1 MEKITKHMTIGI
13 TPSNQ
18 AAISI
23 SPDITAAEALQ
34 LLGTLSLHVLNAYTE
49 VAKSLINSS
58 KLSKHELDA
67 AITGIKESMYDAADN
82 MFSSVLTQF
91 YPDAPKNSIEEEA
104 IITLQN
110 KLIEERYNKL
120 SKEEKSAYKKQ
131 YDKMKYVLSINS
143 LLQKQGQK
151 EHGQTKT
158 TDSERS

>member
-1 MEKITKHMTIGI
+1 MTIGI

-34 LLGTLSLHVLNAYTE
+34 LLGTLSLHVLNAYNE
-49 VAKSLINSS
+49 VAKSLMNTSN
-58 KLSKHELDA
+58 LSKKELEA
-67 AITGIKESMYDAADN
+67 ATIGIKESMYDAADN

-131 YDKMKYVLSINS
+131 YDKMKYVLKINS
-143 LLQKQGQK
+143 LVQGQST
-151 EHGQTKT
+151 HDT

>member
-1 MEKITKHMTIGI
+1 MTIGI

-58 KLSKHELDA
+58 KLSKRELEA

-131 YDKMKYVLSINS
+131 YDKMKYVLKINS
-143 LLQKQGQK
+143 LDQGQT
-151 EHGQTKT
+151 HGT

>member
-1 MEKITKHMTIGI
+1 MEKITKHMTIGL
-13 TPSNQ
+13 TKTNQ

-34 LLGTLSLHVLNAYTE
+34 LLGTLSLHVLNAYNE
-49 VAKSLINSS
+49 VAKSLLNSS
-58 KLSKHELDA
+58 KLSKTELHA
-67 AITGIKESMYDAADN
+67 AEQGIKESMYDAADN

-120 SKEEKSAYKKQ
+120 SKEEKTAFKDNYN
-131 YDKMKYVLSINS
+131 KMKYVLKINS
-143 LLQKQGQK
+143 LVQGQ
-151 EHGQTKT
+151 GQSTHDT

>member
-13 TPSNQ
+13 TKTNQ

-58 KLSKHELDA
+58 KLSNKELDA

-131 YDKMKYVLSINS
+131 YDKMKYVLKINS
-143 LLQKQGQK
+143 LVQGQG
-151 EHGQTKT
+151 HGT

>member
-1 MEKITKHMTIGI
+1 MTIGI
-13 TPSNQ
+13 TKTNQ

-34 LLGTLSLHVLNAYTE
+34 LLGTLSLHVLNAYNE
-49 VAKSLINSS
+49 VAKSLIQTNH
-58 KLSKHELDA
+58 LSKTELTA
-67 AITGIKESMYDAADN
+67 ATQGIKESMYDAADN

-131 YDKMKYVLSINS
+131 YDKMKYVLKINS
-143 LLQKQGQK
+143 LVQGQ
-151 EHGQTKT
+151 GQTHGT

>member
-13 TPSNQ
+13 TKTNQ

-34 LLGTLSLHVLNAYTE
+34 LLGTLSLHVLNAYNE
-49 VAKSLINSS
+49 VAKSLLNSS
-58 KLSKHELDA
+58 KLSKTELHA
-67 AITGIKESMYDAADN
+67 AEQGIKESMYDAADN

-120 SKEEKSAYKKQ
+120 SKEEKTAFKDNYN
-131 YDKMKYVLSINS
+131 KMKYVLKINK
-143 LLQKQGQK
+143 LVQGQT
-151 EHGQTKT
+151 HGT

>member
-13 TPSNQ
+13 TKTNQ

-23 SPDITAAEALQ
+23 SKDTTAAEAFQ
-34 LLGTLSLHVLNAYTE
+34 LLGTLALHILNAYNE
-49 VAKSLINSS
+49 VAKSLLNSS
-58 KLSKHELDA
+58 KLSKKELEA
-67 AITGIKESMYDAADN
+67 ATIGIKESMYDAADN

-104 IITLQN
+104 IIALQN

-120 SKEEKSAYKKQ
+120 SKEEKAAFKDNYN
-131 YDKMKYVLSINS
+131 KMKYVLKINK
-143 LLQKQGQK
+143 LVQGQT
-151 EHGQTKT
+151 HGT

>member
-1 MEKITKHMTIGI
+1 MEKITKHMTIGL
-13 TPSNQ
+13 TKTNQ

-34 LLGTLSLHVLNAYTE
+34 LLGTLSLHVLNAYNE
-49 VAKSLINSS
+49 VAKSLLTSS
-58 KLSKHELDA
+58 KLSKKELDA
-67 AITGIKESMYDAADN
+67 AEKGIKESMYDAADN

-131 YDKMKYVLSINS
+131 YDKMKYVLKINS
-143 LLQKQGQK
+143 LVQGQ
-151 EHGQTKT
+151 GQTHGT

>member
-1 MEKITKHMTIGI
+1 MTIGL
-13 TPSNQ
+13 TKTNQ

-34 LLGTLSLHVLNAYTE
+34 LLGTLSLHVLNAYNE
-49 VAKSLINSS
+49 VAKSLMNTSN
-58 KLSKHELDA
+58 LSKKELEA
-67 AITGIKESMYDAADN
+67 ATIGIKESMYDAADN

-131 YDKMKYVLSINS
+131 YDKMKYVLKINS
-143 LLQKQGQK
+143 LVQGQ
-151 EHGQTKT
+151 GQTHGT

>member
-1 MEKITKHMTIGI
+1 MTIGI

-34 LLGTLSLHVLNAYTE
+34 LLGTLSLHVLNAYNE
-49 VAKSLINSS
+49 VAKSLMTDT
-58 KLSKHELDA
+58 KLSNKELDA

-131 YDKMKYVLSINS
+131 YDKMKYVLKINS
-143 LLQKQGQK
+143 LVQGQT
-151 EHGQTKT
+151 HGT

>member
-13 TPSNQ
+13 TKTNQ

-34 LLGTLSLHVLNAYTE
+34 LLGTLSLHVLNAYNE
-49 VAKSLINSS
+49 VAKNLMTDSH
-58 KLSKHELDA
+58 LSNKELHA
-67 AITGIKESMYDAADN
+67 AHQGIKESMYDAADN

-120 SKEEKSAYKKQ
+120 STKEKAAFKDNYN
-131 YDKMKYVLSINS
+131 KMKLV
-143 LLQKQGQK
+143 QGQT
-151 EHGQTKT
+151 HGT

>member
-1 MEKITKHMTIGI
+1 MTIGI

-34 LLGTLSLHVLNAYTE
+34 LLGTLSLHVLNAYNE
-49 VAKSLINSS
+49 VAKSLMNTSN
-58 KLSKHELDA
+58 LSKKELEA
-67 AITGIKESMYDAADN
+67 ATIGIKESMYDAADN

-120 SKEEKSAYKKQ
+120 STKEKAAFKDNYN
-131 YDKMKYVLSINS
+131 KMKYVLKINS
-143 LLQKQGQK
+143 LVQGQGQNT
-151 EHGQTKT
+151 HGT
-158 TDSERS
+158 TNSERS

>member
-1 MEKITKHMTIGI
+1 MTIGL
-13 TPSNQ
+13 TKTNQ

-34 LLGTLSLHVLNAYTE
+34 LLGTLSLHVLNAYNE
-49 VAKSLINSS
+49 VAKSLLNSS
-58 KLSKHELDA
+58 KLSKTELHA
-67 AITGIKESMYDAADN
+67 AEQGIKESMYDAADN

-131 YDKMKYVLSINS
+131 YDKMKYVLKINS
-143 LLQKQGQK
+143 LVQGQT
-151 EHGQTKT
+151 HDT

>member
-34 LLGTLSLHVLNAYTE
+34 LLGTLSLHVLNAYNE
-49 VAKSLINSS
+49 VAKSLMNTSN
-58 KLSKHELDA
+58 LSKKELEA
-67 AITGIKESMYDAADN
+67 ATVGIKESMYDAADN

-131 YDKMKYVLSINS
+131 YDKMKYVLKINS
-143 LLQKQGQK
+143 LVQGQGQST
-151 EHGQTKT
+151 HGT

>member
-13 TPSNQ
+13 TKTNQ

-34 LLGTLSLHVLNAYTE
+34 LLGTLSLHVLNAYNE
-49 VAKSLINSS
+49 VAKSLLNSS
-58 KLSKHELDA
+58 KLSKKELEA
-67 AITGIKESMYDAADN
+67 ATIGIKESMYDAADN

-120 SKEEKSAYKKQ
+120 SKEEKAAFKDNYN
-131 YDKMKYVLSINS
+131 KMKYVLKINK
-143 LLQKQGQK
+143 LVQGQT
-151 EHGQTKT
+151 HGT

>member
-34 LLGTLSLHVLNAYTE
+34 LLGTLSLHILNAYTE
-49 VAKSLINSS
+49 VAKSLMTTS
-58 KLSKHELDA
+58 KLSKKELDA

-131 YDKMKYVLSINS
+131 YDKMKYVLKINS
-143 LLQKQGQK
+143 LVQGQT
-151 EHGQTKT
+151 HDT

>member
-13 TPSNQ
+13 TKTNQ

-34 LLGTLSLHVLNAYTE
+34 LLGTLSLHVLNAYNK
-49 VAKSLINSS
+49 VAKSLLNSS
-58 KLSKHELDA
+58 KLSNSELNA
-67 AITGIKESMYDAADN
+67 AEQGIKESMYDAADN

-120 SKEEKSAYKKQ
+120 SKEEKAAFKDNYN
-131 YDKMKYVLSINS
+131 KMKYVLKINK
-143 LLQKQGQK
+143 LVQGQT
-151 EHGQTKT
+151 HGT

>member
-1 MEKITKHMTIGI
+1 MTIGI

-58 KLSKHELDA
+58 KLSNKELDA

-131 YDKMKYVLSINS
+131 YDKMKYVLKINS
-143 LLQKQGQK
+143 LVQGQT
-151 EHGQTKT
+151 HDT

>member
-1 MEKITKHMTIGI
+1 MTIGI
-13 TPSNQ
+13 TKTNQ

-34 LLGTLSLHVLNAYTE
+34 LLGTLSLHVLNAYNE
-49 VAKSLINSS
+49 VAKNLMTDSH
-58 KLSKHELDA
+58 LSNKELDA

-120 SKEEKSAYKKQ
+120 STKEKKAFKDN
-131 YDKMKYVLSINS
+131 YNKMKYVLKINK
-143 LLQKQGQK
+143 LVQGQT
-151 EHGQTKT
+151 HGT

>member
-34 LLGTLSLHVLNAYTE
+34 LLGTLSLHVLNAYNE
-49 VAKSLINSS
+49 VAKSLIQTNH
-58 KLSKHELDA
+58 LSKTERVA
-67 AITGIKESMYDAADN
+67 AEQGIKESMYDAADN

-131 YDKMKYVLSINS
+131 YDKMKYVLKINS
-143 LLQKQGQK
+143 LVQGQT
-151 EHGQTKT
+151 HGT

>member
-1 MEKITKHMTIGI
+1 MTIGI
-13 TPSNQ
+13 TKTNQ

-34 LLGTLSLHVLNAYTE
+34 LLGTLSLHVLNAYNE

-58 KLSKHELDA
+58 KLSKKELEA
-67 AITGIKESMYDAADN
+67 AIMGIKESMYDAADN

-91 YPDAPKNSIEEEA
+91 YPDAPRNEIEEEA
-104 IITLQN
+104 IIQLQN

-120 SKEEKSAYKKQ
+120 SKEEKASYKKQ
-131 YDKMKYVLSINS
+131 YDKMKYVLKINS
-143 LLQKQGQK
+143 LVQGQG
-151 EHGQTKT
+151 HGT

>member
-34 LLGTLSLHVLNAYTE
+34 LLGTLSLHVLNAYNE
-49 VAKSLINSS
+49 VAKSLLNSANN
-58 KLSKHELDA
+58 LSNKELA
-67 AITGIKESMYDAADN
+67 AAEQGIKESMYDAADN

-120 SKEEKSAYKKQ
+120 STKEKAAFKDNYN
-131 YDKMKYVLSINS
+131 KMKYVLKINS
-143 LLQKQGQK
+143 LVQGQT
-151 EHGQTKT
+151 HGT

>member
-13 TPSNQ
+13 TKTNQ

-34 LLGTLSLHVLNAYTE
+34 LLGTLSLHVLNAYNE
-49 VAKSLINSS
+49 VAKNLMTDSH
-58 KLSKHELDA
+58 LSNKELRA
-67 AITGIKESMYDAADN
+67 AHQGIKESMYDAADN

-120 SKEEKSAYKKQ
+120 STKEKEAFKDNYN
-131 YDKMKYVLSINS
+131 KMKYVLKINK
-143 LLQKQGQK
+143 LVQGQT
-151 EHGQTKT
+151 HGT

>member
-49 VAKSLINSS
+49 VAKSLMTDT
-58 KLSKHELDA
+58 KLSKHERAA

-131 YDKMKYVLSINS
+131 YDKMKYVLKINS
-143 LLQKQGQK
+143 LVQGQT
-151 EHGQTKT
+151 HGT

>member
-1 MEKITKHMTIGI
+1 MTIGI
-13 TPSNQ
+13 TKTNQ

-34 LLGTLSLHVLNAYTE
+34 LLGTLSLHVLNAYNE
-49 VAKSLINSS
+49 VAKSLLNSS
-58 KLSKHELDA
+58 KLSKTELDA

-91 YPDAPKNSIEEEA
+91 YPDAPRNEIEEEA
-104 IITLQN
+104 IIQLQN

-131 YDKMKYVLSINS
+131 YDKMKYVLKINS
-143 LLQKQGQK
+143 LVQGQT
-151 EHGQTKT
+151 HDT

>member
-1 MEKITKHMTIGI
+1 MEKITKHMTIGL
-13 TPSNQ
+13 TKTNQ

-34 LLGTLSLHVLNAYTE
+34 LLGTLSLHVLNAYNE
-49 VAKSLINSS
+49 VAKSLLNSS
-58 KLSKHELDA
+58 KLSNKELA
-67 AITGIKESMYDAADN
+67 AAEQGIKESMYDAADN

-120 SKEEKSAYKKQ
+120 SKEEKAAFKDNYN
-131 YDKMKYVLSINS
+131 KMKYVLKINK
-143 LLQKQGQK
+143 LVQGQT
-151 EHGQTKT
+151 HGT

>member
-1 MEKITKHMTIGI
+1 MTIGI

-34 LLGTLSLHVLNAYTE
+34 LLGTLSLHVLNAYNE
-49 VAKSLINSS
+49 VAKSLIQTNH
-58 KLSKHELDA
+58 LSKKELEA

-131 YDKMKYVLSINS
+131 YDKMKYVLKINS
-143 LLQKQGQK
+143 LVQGQ
-151 EHGQTKT
+151 GQTHDT

>member
-1 MEKITKHMTIGI
+1 MTIGI

-34 LLGTLSLHVLNAYTE
+34 LLGTLSLHILNAYTE

-58 KLSKHELDA
+58 KLSKTELDA

-120 SKEEKSAYKKQ
+120 STKEKAAFKDNYN
-131 YDKMKYVLSINS
+131 KMKYVLKINS
-143 LLQKQGQK
+143 LVQGQT
-151 EHGQTKT
+151 HGT

>member
-1 MEKITKHMTIGI
+1 MEKITKHMTIGL
-13 TPSNQ
+13 TKTNQ

-34 LLGTLSLHVLNAYTE
+34 LLGTLSLHVLNAYNE
-49 VAKSLINSS
+49 VAKSLLNSS
-58 KLSKHELDA
+58 KLSKKELEA

-120 SKEEKSAYKKQ
+120 SKEEKAAFKDNYN
-131 YDKMKYVLSINS
+131 KMKYVLKINK
-143 LLQKQGQK
+143 LVQGQT
-151 EHGQTKT
+151 HGT

>member
-13 TPSNQ
+13 TKTNQ

-34 LLGTLSLHVLNAYTE
+34 LLGTLSLHVLNAYNE
-49 VAKSLINSS
+49 VAKSLLTSS
-58 KLSKHELDA
+58 KLSKKELA
-67 AITGIKESMYDAADN
+67 AAEQGIKESMYDAADN

-120 SKEEKSAYKKQ
+120 SKEEKTAFKDNYN
-131 YDKMKYVLSINS
+131 KMKYVLKINK
-143 LLQKQGQK
+143 LVQGQT
-151 EHGQTKT
+151 HGT

>member
-34 LLGTLSLHVLNAYTE
+34 LLGTLSLHVLNAYNE
-49 VAKSLINSS
+49 VAKSLIQTNH
-58 KLSKHELDA
+58 LSKTELAA

-131 YDKMKYVLSINS
+131 YDKMKYVLKINS
-143 LLQKQGQK
+143 LVQGQT
-151 EHGQTKT
+151 HGT

>member
-23 SPDITAAEALQ
+23 SPDITAVEALQ
-34 LLGTLSLHVLNAYTE
+34 LLGTLSLHILNAYTE
-49 VAKSLINSS
+49 VAKSLMTTS
-58 KLSKHELDA
+58 KLSKNELHA
-67 AITGIKESMYDAADN
+67 AEQGIKESMYDAADN

-120 SKEEKSAYKKQ
+120 SAKEKAAFKDNYN
-131 YDKMKYVLSINS
+131 KMKYVLKINS
-143 LLQKQGQK
+143 LVQGQT
-151 EHGQTKT
+151 HGT

>member
-13 TPSNQ
+13 TKTNQ

-34 LLGTLSLHVLNAYTE
+34 LLGTLSLHVLNAYNE
-49 VAKSLINSS
+49 VAKNLIQTN
-58 KLSKHELDA
+58 KLSNKERIA
-67 AITGIKESMYDAADN
+67 AEKGIKESMYDAADN

-120 SKEEKSAYKKQ
+120 STKEKAAFKDNYN
-131 YDKMKYVLSINS
+131 KMKYVLQIDK
-143 LLQKQGQK
+143 LVKQGQT
-151 EHGQTKT
+151 HGT

>member
-13 TPSNQ
+13 TKTNQ

-34 LLGTLSLHVLNAYTE
+34 LLGTLSLHVLNAYNE

-58 KLSKHELDA
+58 KLSKHELIA
-67 AITGIKESMYDAADN
+67 AEQGIKESMYDAADN

-120 SKEEKSAYKKQ
+120 STKEKAAFKDNYN
-131 YDKMKYVLSINS
+131 KMKYVLKINS
-143 LLQKQGQK
+143 LVQGQT
-151 EHGQTKT
+151 HGT

>member
-1 MEKITKHMTIGI
+1 MTIGI

-34 LLGTLSLHVLNAYTE
+34 LLGTLSLHVLNAYNE
-49 VAKSLINSS
+49 VAKSLMNTSN
-58 KLSKHELDA
+58 LSKKELEA
-67 AITGIKESMYDAADN
+67 ATIGIKESMYDAADN

-120 SKEEKSAYKKQ
+120 STKEKAAFKDNYN
-131 YDKMKYVLSINS
+131 KMKYVLKINS
-143 LLQKQGQK
+143 LVQGQGQNT
-151 EHGQTKT
+151 HGT

>member
-1 MEKITKHMTIGI
+1 MTIGI
-13 TPSNQ
+13 TKTNQ

-34 LLGTLSLHVLNAYTE
+34 LLGTLSLHVLNAYNE

-58 KLSKHELDA
+58 KLSNKELDA

-91 YPDAPKNSIEEEA
+91 YPDAPRNEIEEEA
-104 IITLQN
+104 IIQLQN

-131 YDKMKYVLSINS
+131 YDKMKYVLKINS
-143 LLQKQGQK
+143 LVQGQG
-151 EHGQTKT
+151 HGT

>member
-13 TPSNQ
+13 TKTNQ

-34 LLGTLSLHVLNAYTE
+34 LLGTLSLHVLNAYNE

-58 KLSKHELDA
+58 KLSNKELDA

-91 YPDAPKNSIEEEA
+91 YPDAPRNEIEEEA
-104 IITLQN
+104 IIQLQN

-131 YDKMKYVLSINS
+131 YDKMKYVLKINS
-143 LLQKQGQK
+143 LVQGQT
-151 EHGQTKT
+151 HGT